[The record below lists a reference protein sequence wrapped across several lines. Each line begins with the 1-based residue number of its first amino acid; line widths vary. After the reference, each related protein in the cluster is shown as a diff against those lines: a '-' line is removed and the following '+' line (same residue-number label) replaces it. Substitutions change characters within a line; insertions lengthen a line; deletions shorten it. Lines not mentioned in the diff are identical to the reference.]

1 MAELYAIT
9 ITMTDD
15 NTELVGIS
23 EHPFAMGASART
35 VAGKSALER
44 IWLSYLDQRELLF
57 ASLHILRT
65 VGRLAWRR
73 EIARRRLFDWARAF
87 FGAWYSRKLRR
98 IVPDS
103 GFGFRAPGPW
113 RTISDQEGSSMLIL
127 LEDDLALAAP
137 HTAHDEIRRLGRGRY
152 SHWGRCIYFSTSD
165 NTDPRKNGRV
175 YKLVQRM

>member
-1 MAELYAIT
+1 MS
-9 ITMTDD
+9 DD
-15 NTELVGIS
+15 NTELVTIS
-23 EHPFAMGASART
+23 EHPFVIGAPSRT
-35 VAGKSALER
+35 AGYRSVSER
-44 IWLSYLDQRELLF
+44 VWSSYMDQRESLY
-57 ASLHILRT
+57 ASLHILRII
-65 VGRLAWRR
+65 GRLAWRR
-73 EIARRRLFDWARAF
+73 EIARRRILGWARAF

-103 GFGFRAPGPW
+103 GFGFRAWGPW

-127 LEDDLALAAP
+127 LEDDLPLAAP

-152 SHWGRCIYFSTSD
+152 SHWGRSIYFSTSD